1 MSLLDFPGG
10 GQGGCLFSNG
20 LTEGGLEYILVS
32 PSEGVPILTALTGIS
47 GLVMIGCPRDF
58 IVRKGVDLAPFW
70 TRPENKKKILS
81 LLEKGYSPYTS
92 PDKFVAEFPSK
103 SLEAIS
109 RAVRRYFKD
118 ISVPEVSIEERIEKD
133 RTVLRLSAEI
143 KEVKELY
150 TTLLDR
156 ENIADRLV
164 SAFQLAIDKR
174 QSLTVPIP
182 NITTSKTRKPLV
194 AVLDVSDIHHS
205 EVVLPESTLGLGD
218 YDTQMSRARLAF
230 MAEKSM
236 MIVKEIIGHQV
247 DEMSVHI
254 LGDIVTGMIHDE
266 LARNAEM
273 FLADAVCDVAIALAL
288 MILDLARNFKVVKVR
303 CVSGNHGRFNKKP
316 AFKEDAVNN
325 WDFIVYQFMSILLAN
340 QENVIF
346 EIPRSFWYLADV
358 NGFGSLLMHGQ
369 FIKSWGG
376 IPYYGIF
383 RTATNLTDLIN
394 INIRRKILDK
404 QEIDILE
411 IMNVKDPNL
420 LDFKYIEMGHF
431 HSSAIL
437 NKSSVEIIMNGSV
450 IGNGEFN
457 IFNMTNGQD
466 PKQWLLLAHPT
477 EGYTGRYPI
486 SLSHA
491 TRDMGDRYSSTKEL
505 DMGSRFREAVVKVI
519 ERSN

>member
-1 MSLLDFPGG
+1 M
-10 GQGGCLFSNG
+10 
-20 LTEGGLEYILVS
+20 
-32 PSEGVPILTALTGIS
+32 
-47 GLVMIGCPRDF
+47 
-58 IVRKGVDLAPFW
+58 APFW
-70 TRPENKKKILS
+70 TRPENKKKLKN

-92 PDKFVAEFPSK
+92 PDRFVSEFPSK
-103 SLEAIS
+103 SVEAIS
-109 RAVRRYFKD
+109 RATRRYFKD
-118 ISVPEVSIEERIEKD
+118 LCVPELSVDDKIEKD
-133 RTVLRLSAEI
+133 KTVLRLSSEI
-143 KEVKELY
+143 KEVRGLY
-150 TTLLDR
+150 TQLLGR

-164 SAFQLAIDKR
+164 SAFQLAMDQRPEI
-174 QSLTVPIP
+174 TVPIP
-182 NITTSKTRKPLV
+182 NISTSKTRKPLA

-205 EVVLPESTLGLGD
+205 EVILPEATLGLGD

-247 DEMSVHI
+247 DEIYIHI

-273 FLADAVCDVAIALAL
+273 LIADAVCDVAIALSL
-288 MILDLARNFKVVKVR
+288 MILDFARTFKKVTVR
-303 CVSGNHGRFNKKP
+303 CVSGNHGRFSKKP
-316 AFKEDAVNN
+316 ASKEDAINN
-325 WDFIVYQFMSILLAN
+325 WDYIIYQFMSVLLAN
-340 QENVIF
+340 QENVVF
-346 EIPRSFWYLADV
+346 EIPRSFWCLADV

-376 IPYYGIF
+376 MPVYGIF

-394 INIRRKILDK
+394 ISLRRKLVDK
-404 QEIDILE
+404 QEIDVLE
-411 IMNVKDPNL
+411 IINVKDPNL

-431 HSSAIL
+431 HSAAIL

-450 IGNGEFN
+450 VGNGEFN

-466 PKQWLLLAHPT
+466 PKQWLLLAHPV

-486 SLSHA
+486 NLSHA

-505 DMGSRFREAVVKVI
+505 NMGSRFKESVGKII
-519 ERSN
+519 ERSI